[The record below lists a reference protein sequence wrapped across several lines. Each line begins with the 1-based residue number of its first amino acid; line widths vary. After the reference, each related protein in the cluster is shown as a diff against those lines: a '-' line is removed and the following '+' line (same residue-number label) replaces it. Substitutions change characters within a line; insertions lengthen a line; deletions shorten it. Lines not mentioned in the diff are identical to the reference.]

1 MHDGWRRASLK
12 RRRTRDAPTP
22 AYISTKSEPLA
33 NRNGTPA
40 SPAIDRARS
49 VLPVPRGRPGGCLG
63 DASADCHKAI
73 RLAQE
78 IDDFFDF
85 VFGLVDARHVFER
98 DDAIALLGD
107 TRAARDGRNAPGR
120 GPIDSERE
128 ERQKRC
134 DRRRR
139 APTERSGRGG
149 GNHLDANLAPVEIG
163 DKRRVGREELRR
175 RHVCATAV
183 TQHDVDG
190 MVRKGD
196 SGDLSRVDGF
206 EKIRESQR
214 RGRDSAGGDERAS
227 RHHEEDGGGD

>member
-1 MHDGWRRASLK
+1 MAAGILEEAPHAGRSHAGIHLDEV
-12 RRRTRDAPTP
+12 RTTGEQERDARLPRDRP
-22 AYISTKSEPLA
+22 RQERFA
-33 NRNGTPA
+33 
-40 SPAIDRARS
+40 RAR
-49 VLPVPRGRPGGCLG
+49 GADEEDAFG
-63 DASADCHKAI
+63 DASADCHKATW
-73 RLAQE
+73 LAQE

-128 ERQKRC
+128 EREKRC

-175 RHVCATAV
+175 RHGLRGAAV

-190 MVRKGD
+190 MVREGD

-214 RGRDSAGGDERAS
+214 RGWDSAGGDEKRAN